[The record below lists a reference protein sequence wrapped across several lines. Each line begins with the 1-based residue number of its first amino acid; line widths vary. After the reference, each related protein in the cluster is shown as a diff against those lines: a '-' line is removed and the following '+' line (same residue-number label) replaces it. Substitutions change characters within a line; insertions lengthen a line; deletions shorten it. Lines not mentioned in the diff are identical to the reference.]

1 MCPVGLY
8 GGCEAKVNPCCMK
21 LIRRQGG
28 YSEWNDLL
36 PRLSSVRLAPLF
48 APASSSSSMPNS
60 AKRSSVSEWSV
71 SNGLEYYHDELIG
84 SRALLYE
91 GCEWNDD
98 DWSVDDEW

>member
-1 MCPVGLY
+1 
-8 GGCEAKVNPCCMK
+8 MK

-36 PRLSSVRLAPLF
+36 PRLSNVRLAPLF
-48 APASSSSSMPNS
+48 APASSSSSMPNV
-60 AKRSSVSEWSV
+60 AKSNPVSEWSV

-91 GCEWNDD
+91 GCEWID
-98 DWSVDDEW
+98 DWSVVDEW